1 MSLTL
6 QKLQIKKLN
15 DRLLTQNV
23 VMQTIIDIIID
34 SGILTEDELESRLEK
49 NIESTQSI
57 LDGFEETSSTE
68 EEVMRGMYYGP
79 QGEA

>member
-1 MSLTL
+1 MSLTS
-6 QKLQIKKLN
+6 QRIHIKKLN

-23 VMQTIIDIIID
+23 VMQTLIDIIID
-34 SGILTEDELESRLEK
+34 SGIITEDELESRLEK
-49 NIESTQSI
+49 NIESTQRI

-68 EEVMRGMYYGP
+68 EEVMSGMYYGP

>member
-1 MSLTL
+1 MSLTS
-6 QKLQIKKLN
+6 QRIHIKKLN

-23 VMQTIIDIIID
+23 VMQTLIDIIID
-34 SGILTEDELESRLEK
+34 SGMITEDELESRLEK
-49 NIESTQSI
+49 NIENTQSI

-68 EEVMRGMYYGP
+68 EEVMSGMYYGP

>member
-1 MSLTL
+1 MSLTS
-6 QKLQIKKLN
+6 QRIHIKKLN

-23 VMQTIIDIIID
+23 VMQTLIDIIID
-34 SGILTEDELESRLEK
+34 SGIITEDELESRLEK
-49 NIESTQSI
+49 NIESTQRI

-68 EEVMRGMYYGP
+68 EEVISGMYYGP